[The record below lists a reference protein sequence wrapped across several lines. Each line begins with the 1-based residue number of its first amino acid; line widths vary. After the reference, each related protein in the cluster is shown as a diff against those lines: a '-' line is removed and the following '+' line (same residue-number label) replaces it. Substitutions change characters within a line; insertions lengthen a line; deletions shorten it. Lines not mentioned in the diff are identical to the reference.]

1 MKNLKLILI
10 LLVGIAMVSSCGGD
24 MGSSSKTENGY
35 DYKIFN
41 DVSGAVAVPNQYVY
55 FMFDIKDS
63 KGEILQS
70 YRNAPTTP
78 SLKLPAKDDQAY
90 KANPLMAL
98 LSRCSVGDS
107 ASIYIPVDSLQGVPP
122 GYGPEEVFEYNVV
135 VEEVLD
141 EAAHQAKQ
149 TEIQQAAQEKAIAL
163 KAKEKDIAA
172 FTASSLQAYKS
183 GKATDIIELD
193 ESLKYVIHELGE
205 GEPAKEGK
213 YVSMQYYGM
222 TMEGNMFDNSFKRGT
237 AFTFTPG
244 RGEVIKGWDR
254 VIPLLKE
261 GAKASIFIPAALAYG
276 AAGSPP
282 SIPPNADL
290 MFYVEVEKVFN

>member
-1 MKNLKLILI
+1 MNTIKLTFIFCIGLALI
-10 LLVGIAMVSSCGGD
+10 CACGGD
-24 MGSSSKTENGY
+24 MGNKTENGY
-35 DYKIFN
+35 DFKIHN
-41 DVSGAVAVPNQYVY
+41 DVTGSVAVPDEYVY
-55 FMFDIKDS
+55 FLFDIKDS
-63 KGEILQS
+63 KGKILQS
-70 YRNAPTTP
+70 YRNGPTTP
-78 SLKLPAKDDQAY
+78 SIKLPAKEDEAY

-122 GYGPEEVFEYNVV
+122 GYDSLEVFEYNVV
-135 VEEVLD
+135 VEDILS
-141 EAAHQAKQ
+141 EADHQAKQ
-149 TEIQQAAQEKAIAL
+149 AEEQRIQQEKAIAL
-163 KAKEKDIAA
+163 KAKEKDVAA

-193 ESLKYVIHELGE
+193 EGLKYVIHELGD
-205 GEPAKEGK
+205 GEPAKEGN

-222 TMEGNMFDNSFKRGT
+222 TMDGNMFDNSFKRGT

-261 GAKASIFIPAALAYG
+261 GAKASIFIPSDLAYG

-282 SIPPNADL
+282 SIPGGADL
-290 MFYVEVEKVFN
+290 MFYVEVEKVF

>member
-1 MKNLKLILI
+1 MKNIKLILCLI
-10 LLVGIAMVSSCGGD
+10 IASVMLWACGAE
-24 MGSSSKTENGY
+24 MSSKTENGY
-35 DYKIFN
+35 DFKIHN
-41 DVSGAVAVPNQYVY
+41 DVSGNAVMPNEYVY
-55 FMFDIKDS
+55 FLFDIKDS
-63 KGEILQS
+63 AGKVLQS
-70 YRNAPTTP
+70 YRNGPNTP
-78 SLKLPAKDDQAY
+78 SVKLPAKEDKAY
-90 KANPLMAL
+90 KANPLMEL

-122 GYGPEEVFEYNVV
+122 GYGPEEVFEYVVV
-135 VEEVLD
+135 VEEVLS
-141 EAAHQAKQ
+141 EEGHQAKQ
-149 TEIQQAAQEKAIAL
+149 AELQRVQQEKALAL
-163 KAKEKDIAA
+163 QAKEKDIAA
-172 FTASSLQAYKS
+172 FTASSLQAYKT
-183 GKATDIIELD
+183 GKATDILELD
-193 ESLKYVIHELGE
+193 EGLKYVIHELGD
-205 GEPAKEGK
+205 GEPAKEGN

-261 GAKASIFIPAALAYG
+261 GAKASIFIPSDLAYG

-282 SIPPNADL
+282 AIPANADL

>member
-10 LLVGIAMVSSCGGD
+10 CFLGSLAIWSCGGE
-24 MGSSSKTENGY
+24 MSNKTDSGY
-35 DYKIFN
+35 DFKIHN
-41 DVSGAVAVPNQYVY
+41 DVSGTVAAPEQYVY
-55 FMFDIKDS
+55 FLLDIKDS
-63 KGEILQS
+63 AGKVIQS
-70 YRNAPTTP
+70 YRNGPTTP
-78 SLKLPAKDDQAY
+78 SIKLPAKGDAAY
-90 KANPLMAL
+90 KGNQLMEL
-98 LSRCSVGDS
+98 LARCSAGDS
-107 ASIYIPVDSLQGVPP
+107 ASIYIPADSLQGLPP
-122 GYGPEEVFEYNVV
+122 GYEPTEVFEYTVV
-135 VEEVLD
+135 VDEVLSEED
-141 EAAHQAKQ
+141 HQAKQ
-149 TEIQQAAQEKAIAL
+149 MELQKAQQEKAMAL

-183 GKATDIIELD
+183 GKVSDILELD
-193 ESLKYVIHELGE
+193 EGLKYVIHELGE

-222 TMEGNMFDNSFKRGT
+222 TMDGNMFDNSFKRGT
-237 AFTFTPG
+237 SFTFTPG

-261 GAKASIFIPAALAYG
+261 GAKASIFIPSDLAYG

-282 SIPPNADL
+282 SIPGGADL

>member
-1 MKNLKLILI
+1 MNNLKLILI
-10 LLVGIAMVSSCGGD
+10 LLVGFAMMSACGGE
-24 MGSSSKTENGY
+24 MSSSNKTENGY
-35 DYKIFN
+35 DFKIFN
-41 DVSGAVAVPNQYVY
+41 DVSGAIAVPDQYVY
-55 FMFDIKDS
+55 FLFDIKDS
-63 KGEILQS
+63 QGKILQS
-70 YRNAPTTP
+70 YRNGPTTP
-78 SLKLPAKDDQAY
+78 SIKLPAKTEEAY

-98 LSRCSVGDS
+98 LSRLSVGDS
-107 ASIYIPVDSLQGVPP
+107 ASIFIPVDSLQGVPP
-122 GYGPEEVFEYNVV
+122 GYGPEEIFEYNVV
-135 VEEVLD
+135 IEEVLS
-141 EAAHQAKQ
+141 EEGHQAKQ
-149 TEIQQAAQEKAIAL
+149 TEIQNEAQEKAMAL

-193 ESLKYVIHELGE
+193 EGLKYVIHELGE

-222 TMEGNMFDNSFKRGT
+222 TMEGVMFDNSFKRGT

-261 GAKASIFIPAALAYG
+261 GAKASIFIPSDLAYG

-282 SIPPNADL
+282 AIPGGADL